1 MMSEAEVQSRIMMEA
16 AKYGIILWRNNS
28 GAGKFVDEETG
39 NTSHVRFGLGNISK
53 QQNSRF
59 KSSDLIGIMPK
70 MFWFENKIG
79 YVESRTF
86 GIFIAVEVK
95 KEGWKYN
102 PNDEREVAQKAYIDY
117 VIARGGVAGFC
128 ASVVDFLKV
137 IGRA

>member
-59 KSSDLIGIMPK
+59 KSSDLIGIMPPT
-70 MFWFENKIG
+70 FENMCG
-79 YVESRTF
+79 GV
-86 GIFIAVEVK
+86 FIAIEVK

-102 PNDEREVAQKAYIDY
+102 PNDEREQAQKAFIDF
-117 VIARGGVAGFC
+117 VKSKGGIAGF
-128 ASVVDFLKV
+128 ASSVVDFLKL
-137 IGRA
+137 IEGA

>member
-59 KSSDLIGIMPK
+59 KSSDLIGIYPYQT
-70 MFWFENKIG
+70 IAHG
-79 YVESRTF
+79 TI

-128 ASVVDFLKV
+128 SSIVDFLKL
-137 IGRA
+137 IEGA